1 MSAQTRRVIGLE
13 EGWKEL
19 ENGGIKKLKA
29 FLESSLSRR
38 SKDLFTNKEY
48 TKIYTKCY
56 DMCTT
61 TTLFSF
67 PFLSFTSH
75 IQTIKTSSPPSQQQQ
90 KQQQHRYA
98 A

>member
-1 MSAQTRRVIGLE
+1 MMSAQTRRVIGLE

-61 TTLFSF
+61 TTLFFSF
-67 PFLSFTSH
+67 SYILHLTL
-75 IQTIKTSSPPSQQQQ
+75 
-90 KQQQHRYA
+90 
-98 A
+98 